1 MLSIRSWLPPF
12 SVAFLGFLCFSL
24 FVDSPAACGQ
34 QPNVLVISIDDLNDW
49 VGCLGGHPQAKTP
62 NIDRLARRGTLF
74 TNAHCQAPICTPSR
88 ASMITGLLPSTTGL
102 YFLQPKMDSSPVA
115 KAQPD
120 LLQTFHEAGY
130 RTMGAGKFVFG
141 NKEGAY
147 YDEYGGG
154 MGGFGPNAPE
164 KLSGLEG
171 NVNWDWGVYPPTDAE
186 LPDTDVATWVIDKLR
201 ASQQKPFFLVA
212 GFWRPHVPMYAPQ
225 KWHDLFPPEDVQLPA
240 VQQGDRDDLPAYA
253 VDLTNGMPA
262 PRHQWFLDEGKW
274 KSAVR
279 SYLASVAFVDS
290 CVGRVLDALDASPH
304 AENTVVVLL
313 SDHGWQLGEKERWA
327 KRALWTDVTRVPLI
341 IDAPQMP
348 DSQISDQPAGL
359 IDLYPTLLEL
369 TGIAPSMELD
379 GQSLVPQ
386 LTDAQ
391 ATRREPVICTYG
403 PSNHSLHYQ
412 RWHYIRYADGSEELY
427 DLRQDPHE
435 WHNLA
440 GDPDQQPRLNRFRQD
455 VPDQNADPIRIS
467 WWTRWEVADW
477 LNAEANAEARREK
490 TSGE

>member
-1 MLSIRSWLPPF
+1 MNSFRSWL
-12 SVAFLGFLCFSL
+12 
-24 FVDSPAACGQ
+24 SPCLAVIFGWFACSSTLDVYAADRQ

-62 NIDRLARRGTLF
+62 NIDRLASRGTLF
-74 TNAHCQAPICTPSR
+74 ANAHCQAPICTPSR
-88 ASMITGLLPSTTGL
+88 ASMLTGLLPSTTGL
-102 YFLQPKMDSSPVA
+102 YFLQPKMDASPVA
-115 KAQPD
+115 QAQPD
-120 LLQTFHEAGY
+120 LLQTFHDAGY

-171 NVNWDWGVYPPTDAE
+171 NVNWDWGVYPATDAE
-186 LPDTDVATWVIDKLR
+186 LPDTDVASWVIDRLKAPR
-201 ASQQKPFFLVA
+201 EQPFFLVA

-225 KWHDLFPPEDVQLPA
+225 KWHDLFPMDQIKLPKVFA
-240 VQQGDRDDLPAYA
+240 GDRDDLPAYA
-253 VDLTNGMPA
+253 VDLTAGFPA
-262 PRHQWFLDEGKW
+262 PRHEWFIKESKW

-304 AENTVVVLL
+304 AENTIVVLL

-341 IDAPQMP
+341 IDAPGMP
-348 DSQISDQPAGL
+348 EEQVCDQPAAL
-359 IDLYPTLLEL
+359 VDLYPTLLEL
-369 TGIAPSMELD
+369 ADLPATMELD
-379 GQSLVPQ
+379 GTSLTPQ
-386 LTDAQ
+386 LADAQ
-391 ATRREPVICTYG
+391 TSRKTPAICTYG

-412 RWHYIRYADGSEELY
+412 RWHFIRYADGSEELY
-427 DLRQDPHE
+427 DLQQDPHE

-440 GDPDQQPRLNRFRQD
+440 GDPQQQSRLEKFCQD
-455 VPDQNADPIRIS
+455 LPSENAEPVRIS

-477 LNAEANAEARREK
+477 LKAEANAKARREK
-490 TSGE
+490 D